1 MRPRSASEWREF
13 WHHGGDAE
21 LKALLRGSWPPLASA
36 PDDVAANQTER
47 VALLL
52 GSAAPPHAIA
62 SELGRIRVVLDAAA
76 DPDGD
81 REMAERVDEW
91 FRTRSR

>member
-13 WHHGGDAE
+13 WHHGGDDE
-21 LKALLRGSWPPLASA
+21 LRTLLQDGWRPLASV
-36 PDDVAANQTER
+36 PDDVAANQAER

-52 GSAAPPHAIA
+52 GSAAPPRALA
-62 SELGRIRVVLDAAA
+62 GELGRIRAELGATA
-76 DPDGD
+76 DPDAD
-81 REMAERVDEW
+81 RAMAERVDEW